1 MTRALRVSILL
12 ASIAPLSGCLF
23 RSHIVERRLSTAA
36 LREAD
41 RDELVS
47 DLAAYADRIKTLDAT
62 VDIAPS
68 VGGSKKGKVT
78 DYTEIRGYILVRK
91 PAMLRMIGL
100 FPVVRNRAFDMV
112 SDGQSFRLSIPT
124 KNKFIVGQ
132 NNLVYKSQ
140 QGLEA
145 LRPQHI
151 LDALLVKPVDPKDE
165 LAVLEAGTEIVTDP
179 RSKKE
184 VD

>member
-1 MTRALRVSILL
+1 MKRSLRLCLLL
-12 ASIAPLSGCLF
+12 AGLASLTGCLF
-23 RSHIVERRLSTAA
+23 RSRTVERRESTAV
-36 LREAD
+36 LRDAT

-47 DLAAYADRIKTLDAT
+47 ILDSYTSQIKTLDAT

-112 SDGQSFRLSIPT
+112 SDGQTFRLSIPT

-132 NNLVYKSQ
+132 NNVVYKSQ

-151 LDALLVKPVDPKDE
+151 LDAL
-165 LAVLEAGTEIVTDP
+165 
-179 RSKKE
+179 
-184 VD
+184 